1 MENTPFLKQIAD
13 LYSPILAQNRRP
25 VYFVFP
31 NKRSATFFEN
41 YLKNSRQEVSNFDA
55 MTMGEYV
62 AKFSTFSEA
71 SRYEQ
76 LFILFNEYS
85 KIVGENHPVDF
96 DRFVYWG
103 EMLINDFNDVDRYLI
118 DPEKLFVN
126 VERFKEIATEYLTE
140 EQRAAFSSVWG
151 DDEALY
157 RYRFDNFWKHFNPD
171 RSATDDESA
180 PHKQTKQE
188 FVRLWEVL
196 LRLYR
201 AYHAKLNACDRTTSG
216 AQYRI
221 AAEKLAAIVNPDEL
235 RFRRIVFIGFSLL
248 TAAEKKIFSELKK
261 FDIADFYWDLGSP
274 AFSDDFN
281 TASRAVRRN
290 AEAFPSLFKL
300 SDNSDATLPAIEILG
315 VPGNTAQVKVAGKLL
330 NDMLDDKS
338 IKSPDNAINT
348 AIVLPDELLF
358 MPLLHSV
365 PKEITKVNVTMGV
378 SLRNNPIAALL
389 FNIVGLQENSR
400 LSRGEPSF
408 FRNDIAMIINNPV
421 VAEIYP
427 EDTEAVK
434 KLLTEERLMRVQQQ
448 TLLSVAPALAD
459 IFSRINDADFN
470 ATCDYLSNIVKI
482 LKTKTNAND
491 KMRSHFLLTYVKKLE
506 EIKDAVA
513 KHGIAMSGNTAIRMV
528 QRAISSDKIHF
539 KGEPLNGLQIM
550 GVLETRALDFDNVIM
565 LSMNEKT
572 FPKKHYTPS
581 FIPDLLRRAYALP
594 TADSQEA
601 VFAYYFY
608 RLISRAKNVKLLYD
622 ARTVGTDTGEMS
634 RYLSQLLY
642 LFNDGKI
649 LHKIMKFNF
658 SPTAG
663 RIIEIKKTPEIM
675 AKLNRY
681 ASTGLDCKNLSAS
694 SLKEYIN
701 CPLNFYLRYVEGL
714 NPHDNPD
721 DFVDAG
727 TYGNIVHETMQTIFD
742 ELKGAANSVVVTDKM
757 IDSLLSDA
765 NPAIDRIITAVFNEK
780 YLNKPKGTS
789 TPLKGEYAIY
799 GRVFKEIVKMILAED
814 RKNTPFE
821 YIAGEADMTIRFKVN
836 NSLTVN
842 INQKIDRID
851 KVNGVLRL
859 VDYKTGGDELSAP
872 GVEALF
878 EHSSKN
884 VKAIFQLMLYC
895 CVYAQHENFT
905 GVIKPLIYSIHNM
918 AKEGVKDLKIT
929 RKEKDKS
936 VSVSLVDYRDFSEDY
951 LKRLKQMI
959 EQIFDPNLAFKQSP
973 HEDSCRFCKFCRICG
988 RGGE

>member
-1 MENTPFLKQIAD
+1 MGNTPFLKQVAD
-13 LYSPILAQNRRP
+13 AYAPILAQNRQP
-25 VYFVFP
+25 IYFIFP
-31 NKRSATFFEN
+31 NKRSATFFES
-41 YLKNSRQEVSNFDA
+41 YLKKDGQGATNFDA

-62 AKFSTFSEA
+62 AKFSTFTEA

-126 VERFKEIATEYLTE
+126 VERFKEIATDYLTE
-140 EQRAAFSSVWG
+140 EQRAAFSSIWG

-171 RSATDDESA
+171 RNSATDDSDA
-180 PHKQTKQE
+180 RKHTKKE

-196 LRLYR
+196 LRLYH
-201 AYHAKLNACDRTTSG
+201 AYHAQLNACDRTTSG
-216 AQYRI
+216 AQYC
-221 AAEKLAAIVNPDEL
+221 LAAKKLSALVISDEL
-235 RFRRIVFIGFSLL
+235 RFSRIVFIGFSLL
-248 TAAEKKIFSELKK
+248 TASEKQIFTELKK
-261 FDIADFYWDLGSP
+261 FGIADFYWDLSSS

-281 TASRAVRRN
+281 TAARIIRRN
-290 AEAFPSLFKL
+290 AEAFPSLIKL
-300 SDNSDATLPAIEILG
+300 PDESDTELPSIEIIG
-315 VPGNTAQVKVAGKLL
+315 VPGNTAQVKVVGKLL
-330 NDMLDDKS
+330 NDMLVDKS
-338 IKSPDNAINT
+338 IPDPDNAINT
-348 AIVLPDELLF
+348 AIVLPDEPLF
-358 MPLLHSV
+358 MPLLHSL
-365 PKEITKVNVTMGV
+365 PKDITKVNVTMGV

-400 LSRGEPSF
+400 ISRGEPSF
-408 FRNDIAMIINNPV
+408 FRNDIALIINNPV
-421 VAEIYP
+421 IAEIYP
-427 EDTEAVK
+427 EETEAVK
-434 KLLTEERLMRVQQQ
+434 KLLTEERLMRVSQPS
-448 TLLSVAPALAD
+448 LLFVAPALSA
-459 IFSRINDADFN
+459 IFRRINDEDFS
-470 ATCDYLSNIVKI
+470 ATCDYLSAIVMI
-482 LKTKTNAND
+482 LKEKTAADD
-491 KMRSHFLLTYVKKLE
+491 KMRLHFLLTYEKKLQ
-506 EIKDAVA
+506 EIKEAVG

-539 KGEPLNGLQIM
+539 KGEPLKGLQIM

-581 FIPDLLRRAYALP
+581 FIPDLLRRAYSLP

-601 VFAYYFY
+601 IFAYYFY

-642 LFNDGKI
+642 LFNYGKI
-649 LHKIMKFNF
+649 AHKMMKFSF
-658 SPTAG
+658 SPSLG
-663 RIIEIKKTPEIM
+663 RTVEVKKTPDVM
-675 AKLNRY
+675 AKLMRY
-681 ASTGLDCKNLSAS
+681 ASTGAGSKNLSAS

-714 NPHDNPD
+714 NPHDGPD

-727 TYGNIVHETMQTIFD
+727 IYGNIVHETMQTIYD
-742 ELKGAANSVVVTDKM
+742 ELKGSAPSVTVTDKM
-757 IDSLLSDA
+757 LESLLSDA
-765 NPAIDRIITAVFNEK
+765 NPTVDRIITAVFNEK
-780 YLNKPKGTS
+780 YLNKPKGTP

-799 GRVFKEIVKMILAED
+799 GRVFKEIVKMILLED

-821 YIAGEADMTIRFKVN
+821 YFAGEADMTIRFKVN
-836 NSLTVN
+836 DLLTVN

-859 VDYKTGGDELSAP
+859 VDYKTGSDELTAP
-872 GVEALF
+872 GLESLF
-878 EHSSKN
+878 VHGSKN

-895 CVYAQHENFT
+895 CVYAQHESFSGT
-905 GVIKPLIYSIHNM
+905 IKPVIYSIHNM
-918 AKEGVKDLKIT
+918 AKNGVVDLTIVK
-929 RKEKDKS
+929 KP
-936 VSVSLVDYRDFSEDY
+936 VADYRDFSDDY
-951 LKRLKQMI
+951 LKLLRQMI
-959 EQIFDPNLAFKQSP
+959 KEIFDSNRPFTQSP
-973 HEDSCRFCKFCRICG
+973 HENSCRFCNFGRICG